1 MKAETP
7 YNEIAKLLKKDASVE
22 EKDMVRLWIEAS
34 DENRNLF
41 KKILK
46 SWRLQNALTLTV
58 NKDDAWLKVKNEL
71 VWTDKSKD
79 RRIIFRRALQIS
91 AVVIIALGIGFL
103 LQPSGM
109 FWGEK
114 MLVCETQN
122 EQKSILLADGT
133 EVFLNRHSK
142 LFYPDTFSGN
152 QRNVELHGEA
162 FFKVKRNAQKP
173 FIITTEQTQTKV
185 LGTSFNLRAY
195 AREFSDKLSVTT
207 GKVAFTALKKSN
219 QVILEPNQ
227 VGVFYHKSKKMEK
240 MIEVDPNYLSWK
252 TKTFVFDN
260 ASLESVVTCLNNAYG
275 IHIEIQN
282 YVLSQE
288 HLTTSFEDLELDDIL
303 TILSQTLDFKYHVVD
318 EETIIIK

>member
-1 MKAETP
+1 
-7 YNEIAKLLKKDASVE
+7 
-22 EKDMVRLWIEAS
+22 
-34 DENRNLF
+34 
-41 KKILK
+41 
-46 SWRLQNALTLTV
+46 
-58 NKDDAWLKVKNEL
+58 
-71 VWTDKSKD
+71 
-79 RRIIFRRALQIS
+79 
-91 AVVIIALGIGFL
+91 
-103 LQPSGM
+103 
-109 FWGEK
+109 
-114 MLVCETQN
+114 
-122 EQKSILLADGT
+122 
-133 EVFLNRHSK
+133 VFLNRHSK